1 MAAGGFYSYCA
12 HRAPAAKVLPS
23 GATSGDASS
32 HAPPTRL
39 QIVGDR
45 YGVGIDDTHVRLR
58 GAPVLDEPQLDVH
71 QQVMVDG
78 AGLWVWASWYCCG
91 HC

>member
-1 MAAGGFYSYCA
+1 MQP
-12 HRAPAAKVLPS
+12 PAMLTRTPL
-23 GATSGDASS
+23 
-32 HAPPTRL
+32 PPTCP

-71 QQVMVDG
+71 QQVIRGGV
-78 AGLWVWASWYCCG
+78 GLQACWDCYGYFYGLC
-91 HC
+91 